1 MKRKEPKKLLV
12 LAYKAQEAVDALRD
26 FILKQE
32 DANKKRKVK

>member
-1 MKRKEPKKLLV
+1 MKRKEKKLLV

-32 DANKKRKVK
+32 DAKKKRKVK